1 MSNDIDECH
10 LCSQRDFMMAKYS
23 KIWLIFLTVSRF
35 PRFLLLSLLVL
46 MAWAGLPGAPA
57 GTVEGK
63 GDVDPIWLGTHY
75 EYPFGGMATRPEWMP
90 QGEEDWRRDLAKIAE
105 TGLNSI
111 RIRIGMDSDLDE
123 VGTLL
128 DIAHENGLTVLF
140 GTATFYVNDDFVEKY
155 PDSKIIGGD
164 GSVLP
169 IDRNDVRWQRACIDH
184 PVYRQDRN
192 RILEECVSRF
202 KDHPAVIVWDVHN
215 EPWIAPIPNACFC
228 PYTLANYRAALKEE
242 FSDVETFNDTFATG
256 FADFDSVR
264 PPAERT
270 DVNEEFYIHWRE
282 FIASDLNDFLL
293 EGREIFRKH
302 VPDAL
307 ITHNVT
313 HFISLPTRG
322 QDWWLFKEKDYN
334 LLTMSRYL
342 GTTEKTVGTSM
353 GFEVL
358 KAMNP
363 AMPSWVTEFQGGPF
377 PSPGPN
383 ILYSGK
389 EIEIELNNLL
399 GHGLKGLY
407 FYRWDPLLNGAEPMV
422 NGMIEPD
429 GYDTNRRLGL
439 QKAIKA
445 LQPDLPFIARAHSLT
460 PSVGIYFTRDQ
471 VMRSRP
477 DEAGDFVGGGLTLLK
492 ATRGAYQLLSDIGY
506 EAACIVHGPDD
517 LPKYEVVVFPHVSDL
532 TNAEVKAIESY
543 IVDGGSAIIDL
554 PPQDPVAVARFAETF
569 GIQTSQ
575 SEKLRYLLYSG
586 WSVRGTGEGL
596 NMADNAFAG
605 YCYNGRVLLDG
616 DKAVL
621 KFDDNG
627 VPAALI
633 PPRYGGRLM
642 ITGCQLFYTYHVTLH
657 KRTRQAVKSFLNDI
671 IEPDFVLEGADEEF
685 RPYLEA
691 RALEDKDSGEGLL
704 FIMNRSPEKSY
715 SLKVGVKGY
724 KPVEVEAPSY
734 DVVRVKL
741 TRI

>member
-1 MSNDIDECH
+1 MKNKKTLLFNVSYP
-10 LCSQRDFMMAKYS
+10 AKY
-23 KIWLIFLTVSRF
+23 LLM
-35 PRFLLLSLLVL
+35 LLLLTLSVGCEQTTTPTIDIGELSEHEI
-46 MAWAGLPGAPA
+46 LPNEPVPYTKSSGAS
-57 GTVEGK
+57 T
-63 GDVDPIWLGTHY
+63 IRLGIHY

-90 QGEEDWRRDLAKIAE
+90 KGEADWRRDIAKIAE

-128 DIAHENGLTVLF
+128 DIIHENGLTVLF
-140 GTATFYVNDDFVEKY
+140 GFATFYVNDEFVETY

-164 GSVLP
+164 GSIIP
-169 IDRNDVRWQRACIDH
+169 IDKYDVRWQRACIDH

-192 RILEECVSRF
+192 RIIEECVSRF
-202 KDHPAVIVWDVHN
+202 KDHPSVIVWDIHN
-215 EPWIAPIPNACFC
+215 EPWMSSMPNACLC
-228 PYTLANYRAALKEE
+228 DNTLAKYRAALKRE
-242 FSDVETFNDTFATG
+242 FKDIQSFNKTFGKNFT
-256 FADFDSVR
+256 DFNSIR
-264 PPAERT
+264 PPAART
-270 DVNEEFYIHWRE
+270 EDDEEFYIHWRE

-293 EGREIFRKH
+293 EGREIIKKY

-313 HFISLPTRG
+313 NFMSLQERG
-322 QDWWLFKEKDYN
+322 QDWWLFKDKEYN

-377 PSPGPN
+377 PTPGPN

-407 FYRWDPLLNGAEPMV
+407 YYRWDPLLNGAEPMV

-429 GYDTNRRLGL
+429 SYDTDRRLGL
-439 QKAIKA
+439 QEAISD
-445 LQPDLPFIARAHSLT
+445 LEPHLPFIGKATSLT
-460 PSVGIYFTRDQ
+460 PSIGIYFTRDQ

-477 DEAGDFVGGGLTLLK
+477 DNAGDFVGAGQTLIK

-506 EAACIVHGPDD
+506 EAACIVHGTGD
-517 LPKYEVVVFPHVSDL
+517 LNKYKTVVFPHVADL
-532 TNAEVKAIESY
+532 TDSEIDDIESY
-543 IVDGGSAIIDL
+543 VANGGSAIIDL
-554 PPQDPVAVARFAETF
+554 PPQDQETAARFAGKF
-569 GIQTSQ
+569 GIKTGP

-596 NMADNAFAG
+596 DLSDNAFGG
-605 YCYNGRVLLDG
+605 YCYNGRLLLEG
-616 DKAVL
+616 DNAVL

-627 VPAALI
+627 APAALM
-633 PPRYGGRLM
+633 PERYEGRLL
-642 ITGCQLFYTYHVTLH
+642 ITGCQLFYTYHITMH
-657 KRTRQAVKSFLNDI
+657 KRTRQVVHSFLGDI
-671 IEPDFVLEGADEEF
+671 MEPDFVLEGADEEF

-691 RALEDKDSGEGLL
+691 RVLEDKDSGKALL
-704 FIMNRSPEKSY
+704 FIMNRRPDQGY
-715 SLKVGVKGY
+715 DLKVSVKGY
-724 KPVEVEAPSY
+724 KTVNVNVPSY
-734 DVVRVKL
+734 DVVRVVL
-741 TRI
+741 TVDG

>member
-1 MSNDIDECH
+1 MKEKN
-10 LCSQRDFMMAKYS
+10 L
-23 KIWLIFLTVSRF
+23 KIRLIFLTMTRF
-35 PRFLLLSLLVL
+35 PRFLFLSLLVPIGL
-46 MAWAGLPGAPA
+46 SGVLSVAAGA
-57 GTVEGK
+57 VEGR
-63 GDVDPIWLGTHY
+63 GDVAPIWLGTHY

-90 QGEEDWRRDLAKIAE
+90 KGEEDWRRDLAKIAE

-169 IDRNDVRWQRACIDH
+169 IDKNDVRWQRACIDH

-242 FSDVETFNDTFATG
+242 FGDVETFNEAFATG
-256 FADFDSVR
+256 FPDFDSVR

-270 DVNEEFYIHWRE
+270 VANEEFYIHWRE

-363 AMPSWVTEFQGGPF
+363 GIPAWVTEFQGGPF
-377 PSPGPN
+377 PTPGPN

-389 EIEIELNNLL
+389 EVEIELNNLL

-429 GYDTNRRLGL
+429 GYDTDRRLGL

-445 LQPDLPFIARAHSLT
+445 LEPDLPFIAKAGSLT

-477 DEAGDFVGGGLTLLK
+477 DEAGDFVGAGLTLLK

-506 EAACIVHGPDD
+506 EAACIVHGTGD
-517 LPKYEVVVFPHVSDL
+517 LDKYKTVVFPHVADL
-532 TNAEVKAIESY
+532 SENEIEDIHAY
-543 IVDGGSAIIDL
+543 VADGGSAIIDL
-554 PPQDPVAVARFAETF
+554 PPQDPVAAARFAEAF
-569 GIQTSQ
+569 NIKASK

-596 NMADNAFAG
+596 ALADNAFAG
-605 YCYNGRVLLDG
+605 YCYNGRLLLEG
-616 DKAVL
+616 EKAVL

-627 VPAALI
+627 SSAALI
-633 PPRYGGRLM
+633 PPQYGGRLM
-642 ITGCQLFYTYHVTLH
+642 ITGCQLFYTYHVTMH
-657 KRTRQAVKSFLNDI
+657 KRTRQVVKSFLRGI
-671 IEPDFVLEGADEEF
+671 VEPDFVLEGADEEF

-704 FIMNRSPEKSY
+704 FIMNRDPSKGY
-715 SLKVGVKGY
+715 SLKVNVKGFNPI
-724 KPVEVEAPSY
+724 KVEAPSY
-734 DVVRVKL
+734 DVVRVRLARK
-741 TRI
+741 

>member
-1 MSNDIDECH
+1 MLEKN
-10 LCSQRDFMMAKYS
+10 L
-23 KIWLIFLTVSRF
+23 KITPMFPAVFRF
-35 PRFLLLSLLVL
+35 SLLCCLFLVSNRSTTV
-46 MAWAGLPGAPA
+46 AATPGKDS
-57 GTVEGK
+57 EM
-63 GDVDPIWLGTHY
+63 VDPIWLGTHY

-90 QGEEDWRRDLAKIAE
+90 KGEADWRRDLAKIAE
-105 TGLNSI
+105 TGMNSI

-123 VGTLL
+123 VATLL

-164 GSVLP
+164 GSLLP
-169 IDRNDVRWQRACIDH
+169 IDKNDVRWQRACIDH
-184 PVYRQDRN
+184 PFYRQDRN

-215 EPWIAPIPNACFC
+215 EPWIAPIENACFC
-228 PYTLANYRAALKEE
+228 DNTLAKYRAALKKE
-242 FSDVETFNDTFATG
+242 FGEVQVFNKTFGKAFK
-256 FADFDSVR
+256 DFNSVR

-270 DVNEEFYIHWRE
+270 EADEEFYIHWRE
-282 FIASDLNDFLL
+282 FIASDVNDFLL
-293 EGREIFRKH
+293 EGREIFRKY

-313 HFISLPTRG
+313 HFVSLPSRG
-322 QDWWLFKEKDYN
+322 QDWWLFKDKDYN

-342 GTTEKTVGTSM
+342 GTNEKTVGTSM

-363 AMPSWVTEFQGGPF
+363 GRPAWVTEFQGGPF
-377 PSPGPN
+377 PTPGPN

-399 GHGLKGLY
+399 GHGMKGLY

-429 GYDTNRRLGL
+429 SYDTDRRLGL

-445 LQPDLPFIARAHSLT
+445 LKPQLPFIAKAQSLT

-477 DEAGDFVGGGLTLLK
+477 DDAGDFVGAGLTLLK

-506 EAACIVHGPDD
+506 EAACIVHGTED
-517 LPKYEVVVFPHVSDL
+517 LDKYKTVVFPHVADL
-532 TNAEVKAIESY
+532 SESEIADIEAY
-543 IVDGGSAIIDL
+543 VANGGSAIIDL
-554 PPQDPVAVARFAETF
+554 PPQDPLAVGRFAKAF
-569 GIQTSQ
+569 GIQASQ

-586 WSVRGTGEGL
+586 WSIRGTGAGL
-596 NMADNAFAG
+596 GLKDNSFAG
-605 YCYNGRVLLDG
+605 YCYNGRLLLDG
-616 DKAVL
+616 ERPVL

-627 VPAALI
+627 APAALM
-633 PPRYGGRLM
+633 PPQYGGRLM
-642 ITGCQLFYTYHVTLH
+642 ITGCQLFYTYHVTMH
-657 KRTRQAVKSFLNDI
+657 QRTRQVVKSFLSDI
-671 IEPDFVLEGADEEF
+671 VEPDFVLEGADEEF

-691 RALEDKDSGEGLL
+691 RALEDKASGQGLL
-704 FIMNRSPEKSY
+704 FLMNRDPSKGY
-715 SLKVGVKGY
+715 SLKVNVKGF
-724 KPVEVEAPSY
+724 KPVKVKAPSY

-741 TRI
+741 TKKD